1 MYRNDEFLSDTAGT
15 AVGIIL
21 YFFNGSGVFC
31 LQNYVLSVISSK
43 KKQSS
48 AGVLPFGGS
57 AHIGGR
63 YISMNHILAV
73 CDAEEAYASKLA
85 DYLNLKEGF
94 PFQVRYFS
102 TIGKLLQFSSQQD
115 VEAALVCEKYEEEL
129 VKTKV
134 IPSVITLS
142 EKNNREGQQLKAVWK
157 YQSCEILIKEILQIL
172 AREGKEGSH
181 ILRNVPLKIIGLYSP
196 VKRTMQTTFG
206 LTMGQLLA
214 KRGKVLYIN
223 MEGFS
228 GLNIMLK
235 RNFQRD
241 LSDLLYYMQNGRQ
254 GLAYIMGSMVES
266 VNGMDIL
273 PPMLCQMDLI
283 SIESKEWLKLFYEIE
298 NHSEYEYL
306 ILDLSDSIQGLFEI
320 LRQCSV
326 IYTMTER
333 DGFAMA
339 KIDQYEK
346 MIKQCRY
353 EDILDKTHKCELP
366 KFSYLPEQ
374 LDRLTVSELASVVKE
389 KIKEDLYAVG

>member
-1 MYRNDEFLSDTAGT
+1 
-15 AVGIIL
+15 
-21 YFFNGSGVFC
+21 
-31 LQNYVLSVISSK
+31 
-43 KKQSS
+43 
-48 AGVLPFGGS
+48 
-57 AHIGGR
+57 
-63 YISMNHILAV
+63 MNHILAV

-298 NHSEYEYL
+298 SHSEYEYL

-389 KIKEDLYAVG
+389 KIKEDLYVVG

>member
-1 MYRNDEFLSDTAGT
+1 
-15 AVGIIL
+15 
-21 YFFNGSGVFC
+21 
-31 LQNYVLSVISSK
+31 
-43 KKQSS
+43 
-48 AGVLPFGGS
+48 
-57 AHIGGR
+57 
-63 YISMNHILAV
+63 MNHIMAV
-73 CDAEEAYASKLA
+73 CDAEEVYASKLT

-94 PFQVRYFS
+94 PFQVRHFS
-102 TIGKLLQFSSQQD
+102 TIGKLVQFSKQQD
-115 VEAALVCEKYEEEL
+115 VEVALVCEKYEEEL
-129 VKTKV
+129 TRAQV
-134 IPSVITLS
+134 IPSVITLC
-142 EKNNREGQQLKAVWK
+142 ETNNIAKNGKKAVWK
-157 YQSCEILIKEILQIL
+157 YQSCEVLIKEVLQIL
-172 AREGKEGSH
+172 AQEGKESNH
-181 ILRNVPLKIIGLYSP
+181 ILRTVPLKIIGLYSP

-214 KRGKVLYIN
+214 KKGKVLYIN

-228 GLNIMLK
+228 GLNGMLK

-241 LSDLLYYMQNGRQ
+241 LSDLLYYMQNGKQ

-283 SIESKEWLKLFYEIE
+283 SIEAKEWLNLFYEIE
-298 NHSEYEYL
+298 SHSEYEYL

-320 LRQCSV
+320 LRQCFV

-339 KIDQYEK
+339 KIDQYEQI
-346 MIKQCRY
+346 IKQCRY
-353 EDILDKTHKCELP
+353 EDILNKTHKCELP

-374 LDRLTVSELASVVKE
+374 LDRLTVSELAFVVKE

>member
-1 MYRNDEFLSDTAGT
+1 
-15 AVGIIL
+15 
-21 YFFNGSGVFC
+21 
-31 LQNYVLSVISSK
+31 
-43 KKQSS
+43 
-48 AGVLPFGGS
+48 
-57 AHIGGR
+57 
-63 YISMNHILAV
+63 MNHILAV
-73 CDAEEAYASKLA
+73 CDEEEVYASKLA

-94 PFQVRYFS
+94 PFQVRHFS
-102 TIGKLLQFSSQQD
+102 TIGKLVQFSNQQD
-115 VEAALVCEKYEEEL
+115 VEAALVCEKYEDEL
-129 VKTKV
+129 TKAQV

-142 EKNNREGQQLKAVWK
+142 ETNNIERKGQKTVWK
-157 YQSCEILIKEILQIL
+157 YQSCEVLIKEVLQIL
-172 AREGKEGSH
+172 AKEGKEGSH

-228 GLNIMLK
+228 GLNSMLK

-241 LSDLLYYMQNGRQ
+241 LSDLLYYMQNGKQ
-254 GLAYIMGSMVES
+254 GLTYIMGSMVES

-283 SIESKEWLKLFYEIE
+283 SIEAKEWLSLFYEIE
-298 NHSEYEYL
+298 SHSEYEYL

-320 LRQCSV
+320 LRQCFV

-339 KIDQYEK
+339 KIDQYEQ

-353 EDILDKTHKCELP
+353 EDILNKTHKCELP